1 MQLFQSQ
8 AKSWESCPPTHTHSP
23 TPKVSGIDSLL
34 SDKEKSLGSDTASS
48 SQLLFEA
55 EIGVAPAPSLT
66 PGLGG
71 GEGESRQA
79 GLQGA
84 HVTCSVV
91 QREAVVHHVIGPH
104 PKTVENQ
111 AGHAEVPGVGEPRG
125 TSAPGAWCQQGRAR
139 LPPSPQPLPAASPA
153 IHHDGSFGQPRGA
166 GGVDVEEFIWG
177 AMRTQGQVL
186 GTTATSLAAG

>member
-34 SDKEKSLGSDTASS
+34 SDKEKSLVSDAASS

-55 EIGVAPAPSLT
+55 EIGAAPAPSLS

-71 GEGESRQA
+71 GEAESRQA

-84 HVTCSVV
+84 RGTCSVV

-125 TSAPGAWCQQGRAR
+125 TSAAGPGAWCQRGRAR
-139 LPPSPQPLPAASPA
+139 LPPSPPHSPCPLPHLQFTTMAA
-153 IHHDGSFGQPRGA
+153 
-166 GGVDVEEFIWG
+166 
-177 AMRTQGQVL
+177 L
-186 GTTATSLAAG
+186 GIPVVPEV